1 MNSVVAFACLILSSH
16 FQLDFSTMIKQG
28 VKRTNH
34 ETMSVLHD
42 CRTPGDGALTITFLD
57 VSVLTSASL
66 TMLGLKLAVSLLLD
80 SLLPRE
86 PKIYFFTTL
95 NS

>member
-1 MNSVVAFACLILSSH
+1 
-16 FQLDFSTMIKQG
+16 
-28 VKRTNH
+28 
-34 ETMSVLHD
+34 MSVLHD